1 MQLQGAWGQ
10 GCKRQRSKYGVKDTG
25 QGGSQVPAPAPQENG
40 LSAPRSNFSSKPPN
54 LELYMNLL
62 SSRMSCLPCEVA
74 MSCTLPPSHLWVGTW
89 SPLSYL
95 PPETWCLGPFRYRA
109 LKSNQAGTG
118 LKQEA
123 QALGRLGGSSQDCG
137 ESCGLLSLWGY
148 QTAPSPACLCVLALL
163 PSAARLPPYKGEMA
177 ASGPTSLPASSQL
190 PIPEGERRGP
200 PLPGGKNHGKDPDWL
215 SPGPTAT
222 MDQSPCVRSP
232 PGFAR
237 LLRCFLGGGWG
248 PLIDSSMRT
257 SPRCWRGGHLEKTAR
272 PVMCAE

>member
-62 SSRMSCLPCEVA
+62 SSRMSCLPCEVT

-123 QALGRLGGSSQDCG
+123 LGSSAGKAGGQLTGLRG
-137 ESCGLLSLWGY
+137 ELRAPGSLGLPDSSLSCLSLCVGLTPLCS
-148 QTAPSPACLCVLALL
+148 QAPSIQGGNGCQWPNISACIFT
-163 PSAARLPPYKGEMA
+163 AANPRGRKEG
-177 ASGPTSLPASSQL
+177 SS
-190 PIPEGERRGP
+190 
-200 PLPGGKNHGKDPDWL
+200 
-215 SPGPTAT
+215 
-222 MDQSPCVRSP
+222 
-232 PGFAR
+232 
-237 LLRCFLGGGWG
+237 
-248 PLIDSSMRT
+248 
-257 SPRCWRGGHLEKTAR
+257 TAR
-272 PVMCAE
+272 REKPWEGS